1 MQEQHA
7 KGLKDLRRSSGAKSK
22 RAMTTRG
29 PSKLKKRCST
39 PSASVGSSSTTKE
52 KTEPEESEAIS
63 EGEYSVLDD
72 PDIVVLSAE
81 KEKRDLDA
89 QLAEERHSV

>member
-7 KGLKDLRRSSGAKSK
+7 KGLKDLLRASGRKSEK
-22 RAMTTRG
+22 GDDHPRPIQTEERG
-29 PSKLKKRCST
+29 ST
-39 PSASVGSSSTTKE
+39 PSASVGSSSTAKE
-52 KTEPEESEAIS
+52 KTEPEKSEAIP

-81 KEKRDLDA
+81 TEKRDLDA
-89 QLAEERHSV
+89 QLAEERNSV